1 MIEIKD
7 LSIKVN
13 DRYLIKSLT
22 LNLNK
27 NDKLAIIGEEGNGK
41 STLLKCI
48 IDKCDYA
55 EITGTINLKNNK
67 VGYLEQ
73 NIKEEYKNQ
82 KVYNYIFI
90 DDIDYYNKI
99 NNFYKYLEILNLK
112 DNILDKYLN
121 DLSGGEKIKVA
132 ILKLLLNESD
142 VLLLDE
148 PTNDL
153 DIETLLW
160 LENFINKVDIPII
173 YISHDETLL
182 SKTANMI
189 LHIESLKKKTECKHT
204 LLKIRYDEYVDL
216 RLRIINHQTQIHNF
230 ERKEYQKK
238 EEKLIHQKQKVE
250 FEQNNISRGDPH
262 GGRLLKKKMHNI
274 KSQERKLEN
283 IDITEKP
290 DSEESINFNF
300 EEVYI
305 PNAKKILNLNL
316 DVLKINDIELSKNIK
331 FDIYGCEH
339 ICIIGKN
346 GVGKTTLIKNIYNNL
361 KDRNDIKVGYMPQNY
376 NEVFSNY
383 DNVLDYITDNSK
395 NKDEITKVRMYLG
408 NMKFTSEEMTGKIN
422 NLSGGSKAK
431 LILMRLVLDKCDTLV
446 LDEPTRN
453 VSPLSNPVIRKV
465 LKDFKGTIISVS
477 HDRKYIEEVANK
489 LYILTNNGLKL
500 IEKDNFIDKL
510 IEK

>member
-13 DRYLIKSLT
+13 NRYLIKSLT

-48 IDKCDYA
+48 IGKCDYA

-112 DNILDKYLN
+112 DNILDKYMN
-121 DLSGGEKIKVA
+121 TLSGGEKIKVA

-230 ERKEYQKK
+230 ERKDYQKK

-283 IDITEKP
+283 IDITEKLDP
-290 DSEESINFNF
+290 EESINFKF
-300 EEVYI
+300 EEVNI
-305 PNAKKILNLNL
+305 PNNKKILNLNNYNL
-316 DVLKINDIELSKNIK
+316 IINNNNIKINLEV
-331 FDIYGCEH
+331 YGNVH

-346 GVGKTTLIKNIYNNL
+346 GTGKTTLIRKIYDIL
-361 KDRNDIKVGYMPQNY
+361 KDKTDIKVGYMPQNY

-431 LILMRLVLDKCDTLV
+431 LILMKLVLDKCNVLV

-489 LYILTNNGLKL
+489 LYILTNNGLNL

>member
-13 DRYLIKSLT
+13 NRYLIKSLT

-48 IDKCDYA
+48 IGKCDYA

-112 DNILDKYLN
+112 DNILDKYMN
-121 DLSGGEKIKVA
+121 TLSGGEKIKVA

-230 ERKEYQKK
+230 ERKDYQKK

-290 DSEESINFNF
+290 DPEESINFKF
-300 EEVYI
+300 EEVNI
-305 PNAKKILNLNL
+305 PNNKKILNLNNYNL
-316 DVLKINDIELSKNIK
+316 IINNNNIKINLEV
-331 FDIYGCEH
+331 YGNVH

-346 GVGKTTLIKNIYNNL
+346 GTGKTTLIRKIYDIL
-361 KDRNDIKVGYMPQNY
+361 KDKTDIKVGYMTQNY

-431 LILMRLVLDKCDTLV
+431 LILMKLVLDKCNVLV

-489 LYILTNNGLKL
+489 LYILTNNGLNL